1 MEAWEKCKEMLQ
13 WEQFFLLS
21 EVAYF
26 SEIEGASAINQNE
39 YGAVQ

>member
-1 MEAWEKCKEMLQ
+1 MLR

-26 SEIEGASAINQNE
+26 SEIEGASTINQNE